1 MIIIFDGMIGQF
13 VEKSYIYFESVFWL
27 YCFYNKTNHI
37 LFKLL
42 LSSMAQQADENQ
54 FLSGLSADIFAGQ
67 GVDDAALQELLKVLG
82 SRGYLPQV
90 GG

>member
-1 MIIIFDGMIGQF
+1 
-13 VEKSYIYFESVFWL
+13 
-27 YCFYNKTNHI
+27 
-37 LFKLL
+37 
-42 LSSMAQQADENQ
+42 MAQQADENQ

>member
-1 MIIIFDGMIGQF
+1 
-13 VEKSYIYFESVFWL
+13 
-27 YCFYNKTNHI
+27 
-37 LFKLL
+37 
-42 LSSMAQQADENQ
+42 MAQQADENQ

-90 GG
+90 GGQRELVVEETAE